1 MYQRTAALWK
11 LEKGHELINL
21 EGGYYVVRFFT
32 REDYFKALEGGPW
45 IILGHY
51 LTVVKWRPNFRS
63 SRQMITSTLIWLR
76 FREVPLEM
84 FDEESLSD
92 MGDLMEK
99 RLKWTPSQWR
109 PTEVI
114 MHVFVLN

>member
-1 MYQRTAALWK
+1 M
-11 LEKGHELINL
+11 EVG
-21 EGGYYVVRFFT
+21 EGSRVDQLGRGYYVVRFFT

-51 LTVVKWRPNFRS
+51 LMVVKWRPNFRS
-63 SRQMITSTLIWLR
+63 SRQMITSTLIWLQ
-76 FREVPLEM
+76 FCEVPLEM